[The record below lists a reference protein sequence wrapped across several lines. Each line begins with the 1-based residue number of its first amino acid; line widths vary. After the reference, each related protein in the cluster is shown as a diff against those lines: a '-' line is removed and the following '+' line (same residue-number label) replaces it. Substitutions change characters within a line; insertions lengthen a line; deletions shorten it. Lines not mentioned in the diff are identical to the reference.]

1 VSFEIAISLNIA
13 VELPV
18 VVYSAELMEERGRCS
33 LNSTKKVRRG

>member
-33 LNSTKKVRRG
+33 LNGTKKVRRG